1 MKTKEISGQ
10 TQICGVI
17 GNPIAHTLS
26 PVMHNAAY
34 QILGLDFVYLP
45 FHVKPAD
52 LRRAVEGLR
61 GLNIRGLNVTIPHK
75 QAIIP
80 LLDAVDEFAAKIGA
94 VNTIVNENGHLTG
107 YNTDAPGFLQP
118 LIEHGINPAGKKVL
132 LLGAG
137 GAARAIAFVLAA
149 SQAVITI
156 LNRREEID
164 WAYDIVKNIKSH
176 YPGNIGA
183 AELNPANLQ
192 KYLPEAEILVNATS
206 VGMAPNS
213 AASPVPA
220 DLLCAK
226 QVVFDIVYNPL
237 PTRLLREAGA
247 VGAVTIDG
255 LEMLVWQGALAFE
268 KFTGVHPPT
277 DIMRQAAL
285 KVLIK

>member
-1 MKTKEISGQ
+1 MKTKEITGK
-10 TQICGVI
+10 TKICGVI
-17 GNPIAHTLS
+17 GDPIEHTLS
-26 PVMHNAAY
+26 PVLHNAAY
-34 QILGLDFVYLP
+34 EVLNLDYVYLP
-45 FHVKPAD
+45 FSVKPAA
-52 LRRAVEGLR
+52 LRQAVDGMR

-75 QAIIP
+75 QAVIP
-80 LLDAVDEFAAKIGA
+80 LLDAVDDFAAKIGA
-94 VNTIVNENGHLTG
+94 VNTIVNENGRLTG

-118 LIEHGINPAGKKVL
+118 LMEHGINPAGKKVL

-149 SQAVITI
+149 SQADITI
-156 LNRREEID
+156 LNRKQEIG
-164 WAYDIVKNIKSH
+164 WAYDIIQNISPH
-176 YPGNIGA
+176 YPANIEA
-183 AELNPANLQ
+183 AELNSDNLR
-192 KYLPEAEILVNATS
+192 KYLPDVEILVNATS
-206 VGMAPNS
+206 VGMTPAN

-237 PTRLLREAGA
+237 PTRLLRESRAA
-247 VGAVTIDG
+247 GAVTIDG

-285 KVLIK
+285 KVITK